1 MTGPSSE
8 FGSVGREASRSVG
21 RQSRCRRG
29 PTVPHLLARCP
40 ERVGPA
46 PPAAPARAP
55 AKTISSSRNACW
67 AMAGTAVTT
76 RRAARAAEGGLRLH
90 PSLAQGS
97 RAASGTRSGH
107 GRPHPGKG
115 RPDDMSP
122 RRTDAVARVPTAPE
136 QGDRL
141 GQVSWLA
148 GRCGVRPSQGRPM
161 AGPSGM
167 FEPRS
172 PLTVAGAAPDLHRL
186 PFTPHARGSLA
197 PAGGR
202 FRRRL
207 SSAVCDGRGVATGCW
222 PNCYTV
228 TPT

>member
-8 FGSVGREASRSVG
+8 FGSIGREAGRSVG

-90 PSLAQGS
+90 PPSAQGAARGSSHTPRDSDGRAHRGGRTTCHRDGPMPLRGCPPHRS
-97 RAASGTRSGH
+97 RVIGPGSSPGLRVSAGSGLSVVADGGPQWHVRTTLAAYSCGGSAGF
-107 GRPHPGKG
+107 
-115 RPDDMSP
+115 
-122 RRTDAVARVPTAPE
+122 APAS
-136 QGDRL
+136 L
-141 GQVSWLA
+141 
-148 GRCGVRPSQGRPM
+148 
-161 AGPSGM
+161 
-167 FEPRS
+167 
-172 PLTVAGAAPDLHRL
+172 
-186 PFTPHARGSLA
+186 FTPHARG
-197 PAGGR
+197 
-202 FRRRL
+202 
-207 SSAVCDGRGVATGCW
+207 T
-222 PNCYTV
+222 
-228 TPT
+228 